1 LIDMAQFSDAPHG
14 DAATDAAQ
22 LLSRIGYAALALAA
36 PSAATLSSRAMFLLY
51 PVAIALLLVAAS
63 LDPVAGIAP
72 RLRALVASPAAWAA
86 TALFA
91 WAVLSLLWS
100 PFPVPGAQRLLKIAM
115 TSLAAAAVVVTAR
128 EHLRATDLYLF
139 PIGVLLLMVTIFA
152 LWVGEQQGWTVD
164 GGRIDAGGVAMAV
177 LLFPAMGGLAAR
189 GRNGYARTLMLLGLI
204 YAFAIGNAPITAAML
219 AGVSVLSFAVSDVER
234 TVRDVGR
241 TIVGLILAAP
251 ILLAFAPTLAR
262 LVFHAKLGTLG
273 QPYAE
278 LAAAA
283 SLILHDAPRLVTGH
297 GVDTV
302 VQGVEAGLLPSATPR
317 VALFEIWYELGILG
331 ALAAALAVW
340 FGFRAIGRTA
350 PRFSPYLAATFAV
363 GLTFAV
369 LSEGLAAMTW
379 ITLLAIGAISLGAA
393 AHSQYRTTRP
403 SASGLAHF

>member
-1 LIDMAQFSDAPHG
+1 MAQFSDAPHG

-100 PFPVPGAQRLLKIAM
+100 PFPAPGAQRLLKIAM
-115 TSLAAAAVVVTAR
+115 TSLAAAAVIVTAR

-139 PIGVLLLMVTIFA
+139 PIGVLLLMVTILA
-152 LWVGEQQGWTVD
+152 LWIGEQQGWTVD

-251 ILLAFAPTLAR
+251 ILLAFAPALAR
-262 LVFHAKLGTLG
+262 LVFHAKLATLG

-283 SLILHDAPRLVTGH
+283 SLILHEAPRLVTGH

-302 VQGVEAGLLPSATPR
+302 VQGVEAGLLPGATPR

-340 FGFRAIGRTA
+340 FGFRAIGGA
-350 PRFSPYLAATFAV
+350 GPRFSPYLAATFAV
-363 GLTFAV
+363 ALTFAV

-379 ITLLAIGAISLGAA
+379 ITLLAISAISLGAA